1 MRIAVIAALLAVCLE
16 AATNHRLLSGWVS
29 DAACGAN
36 HVKPGGEDCVRKC
49 IRGGEHINPAW
60 KSQKMVIV
68 DDAGRQIWVVN
79 NPDALAGLEGKH
91 VRVNARIDRHAHSVE
106 VTQAQPAEPSR

>member
-1 MRIAVIAALLAVCLE
+1 
-16 AATNHRLLSGWVS
+16 
-29 DAACGAN
+29 
-36 HVKPGGEDCVRKC
+36 
-49 IRGGEHINPAW
+49 
-60 KSQKMVIV
+60 MVIV